1 MFENGL
7 NRRSAD
13 PYSSVDMG
21 TGVGIDLVMVSRVEA
36 SLSRFGE
43 RFLRRVFTEGE
54 IAYATSS
61 PAATAE
67 RLAARFAAKEA
78 TIKALDLGAGHVGI
92 GWRQIEVA
100 REDSGKCRLILH
112 GAARAAADDAGV
124 AELSVSLTHEGDY
137 SAAVVLAISQH
148 PQQSNPNS
156 KKKSLE
162 TPAA

>member
-1 MFENGL
+1 
-7 NRRSAD
+7 
-13 PYSSVDMG
+13 MG

-43 RFLRRVFTEGE
+43 RFLRRVFTDGE

-78 TIKALDLGAGHVGI
+78 AIKAIGLAGAQVGV
-92 GWRQIEVA
+92 GWREIEVA
-100 REDSGKCRLILH
+100 REDSGRCRLILH
-112 GAARAAADDAGV
+112 GAARAAADEAGV

-137 SAAVVLAISQH
+137 SAAVVLAISPGSQSI
-148 PQQSNPNS
+148 QKSNPQ
-156 KKKSLE
+156 KLQE
-162 TPAA
+162 TPGA

>member
-1 MFENGL
+1 
-7 NRRSAD
+7 
-13 PYSSVDMG
+13 MG

-43 RFLRRVFTEGE
+43 RFLRRIFTDRE
-54 IAYATSS
+54 IAYAT
-61 PAATAE
+61 AAPGMTAE

-78 TIKALDLGAGHVGI
+78 ALKAIGLDTAHAGI
-92 GWRQIEVA
+92 GWREIEVL

-137 SAAVVLAISQH
+137 SAAVVLAIAQNRDR
-148 PQQSNPNS
+148 QQV
-156 KKKSLE
+156 KE